1 MASITRFRGI
11 ALVIVALLVSTAIAL
26 PGSADGNP
34 YSQDPGPPFDSWNV
48 TVTPDDDE
56 PRELAIAFDSPVLG
70 RRTTTTVLV
79 PDRYTETDD
88 PLPVAYF
95 LHGTAGGT
103 DSPARQVVILTG
115 GGDGEQVAGGYEQ
128 MHRFDFL
135 GVLDRM
141 DFLVVAPDT
150 DKQTLWCGTCLWI
163 DGRGEGA
170 IAAERHLYEEVIPLT
185 QAMFR
190 VRTDR
195 GGRGIIGN
203 SMGASGAL
211 IQGFRHPDRF
221 AFIGAFSP
229 AFDIFYHP
237 AAQAF
242 IAAVGYMRS
251 QGYNTTATD
260 EVFHRNVN
268 PVDLAPQMIG
278 AGTEIF
284 VVIGD
289 GCAPDA
295 SRGTCADAQPPQSLS
310 GAGIE
315 RLGKTIGDPVSARL
329 TELGLAF
336 TYVQREGV
344 HGGHNADSF
353 RQFAID
359 RMNRVFAQPVET
371 PRTFSFKTV
380 DRAFSVWGY
389 DVSVERPNNEFL
401 NVLGARTD
409 GSAFTLAGTGTA
421 TVRTPAG
428 FAPGEPY
435 RAVVTSDGAAPVES
449 TLVADDAGRLT
460 LSVLLGST
468 RTIDERLALVEQ
480 GQFLFPHTRVEIF
493 EA

>member
-1 MASITRFRGI
+1 MASITRFRGV
-11 ALVIVALLVSTAIAL
+11 ALVVLTLAVTAAIAR
-26 PGSADGNP
+26 PGSADGNAFA
-34 YSQDPGPPFDSWNV
+34 QDPGAPFDSWNIV
-48 TVTPDDDE
+48 VTPDEDN
-56 PRELAIAFDSPVLG
+56 PQELAIAFDSAVLDH
-70 RRTTTTVLV
+70 RTTTTVLV

-115 GGDGEQVAGGYEQ
+115 GDGEQVAGGYEQ
-128 MHRFDFL
+128 MHRFKFL
-135 GVLDRM
+135 DVLDRM
-141 DFLVVAPDT
+141 DFVLVAPDT
-150 DKQTLWCGTCLWI
+150 DKQALWCATCLWI
-163 DGRGEGA
+163 DGRGDGA
-170 IAAERHLYEEVIPLT
+170 VAAERHLYEEVIPLT
-185 QAMFR
+185 EAMFR

-195 GGRGIIGN
+195 GGRAVMGN

-237 AAQAF
+237 VAQGF

-278 AGTEIF
+278 VNTEIF

-289 GCAPDA
+289 GCVHDTTA
-295 SRGTCADAQPPQSLS
+295 GTCAEATPPQSLS
-310 GAGIE
+310 SAGIE
-315 RLGKTIGDPVSARL
+315 RLGKTINDPVSARL
-329 TELGLAF
+329 TELGLDF

-353 RQFAID
+353 RRFAID
-359 RMNRVFAQPVET
+359 RMNRLFAEGVET
-371 PRTFSFKTV
+371 PRTFSYKTV

-389 DVSVERPNNEFL
+389 DMSVERPNNEFL

-409 GSAFTLAGTGTA
+409 GTAFTLAGTGVA
-421 TVRTPAG
+421 TVRTPATVTS
-428 FAPGEPY
+428 GEPY
-435 RAVVTSDGAAPVES
+435 RVVVTPDGAEPVES
-449 TLVADDAGRLT
+449 TVVAGGDGRLT
-460 LSVLLGST
+460 MTVPLGPT
-468 RTIDERLALVEQ
+468 RTLDERLALAEQ
-480 GQFLFPHTRVEIF
+480 GLFLFPHTRVEIF